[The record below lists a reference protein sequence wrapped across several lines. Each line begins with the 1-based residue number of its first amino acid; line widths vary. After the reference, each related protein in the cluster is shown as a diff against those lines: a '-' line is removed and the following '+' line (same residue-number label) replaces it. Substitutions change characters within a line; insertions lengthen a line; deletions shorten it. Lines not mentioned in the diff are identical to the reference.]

1 MIDSRE
7 MNEAVE
13 KLVELRETNPVLYVN
28 FLFRMLKPFP
38 APMSGASP
46 G

>member
-28 FLFRMLKPFP
+28 LFFRLLKPFP
-38 APMSGASP
+38 APMSGAAP